1 MHRSQRKLATTHG
14 SRHPRAC
21 MHSVHGG
28 PLCGLQSKA
37 LRGRA
42 ATAWALLGVPRIA
55 AVDPLRAADPKA
67 VWAPVPAR
75 LLRPLAGAA
84 TVDAQGVRC
93 RTESPW
99 LTNMVST
106 FPANP

>member
-67 VWAPVPAR
+67 V
-75 LLRPLAGAA
+75 
-84 TVDAQGVRC
+84 
-93 RTESPW
+93 
-99 LTNMVST
+99 
-106 FPANP
+106 